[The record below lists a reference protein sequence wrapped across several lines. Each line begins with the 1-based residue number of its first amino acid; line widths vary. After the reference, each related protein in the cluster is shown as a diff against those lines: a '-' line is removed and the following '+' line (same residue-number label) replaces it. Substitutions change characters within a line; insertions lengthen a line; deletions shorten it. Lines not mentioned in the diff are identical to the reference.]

1 MDWSCCLLRSP
12 RLWSSDISWDRSDSI
27 LLSTS
32 ASFPSS
38 LPAAIRARIN
48 EDRSSPRAWTPG
60 QTPRCRALPR
70 ASQVF
75 PMTAAA
81 TATAAG
87 GCSCAFRPKVT
98 YSSTQL
104 LPPLLNGVAAPST
117 RWWRIRPASPANT
130 TGRCTRAFRS
140 KVPRRRRRRR
150 PRRASR
156 LCRRRRGGRPSTRRP
171 TRVSRAPCRPC
182 SRRRGTPA
190 TRAPA
195 RHCCC
200 RPAAAGPRYTIPS
213 SVRVRGPK

>member
-1 MDWSCCLLRSP
+1 MDWSCCLLRST

-104 LPPLLNGVAAPST
+104 LPPLLNGVAAPSAQ
-117 RWWRIRPASPANT
+117 WWRICRQPLPLPPPLEVYLRLPSEGFSSASAASPRYASLPSSSSWRQT
-130 TGRCTRAFRS
+130 SDRRS
-140 KVPRRRRRRR
+140 
-150 PRRASR
+150 
-156 LCRRRRGGRPSTRRP
+156 

-182 SRRRGTPA
+182 SRRRGTPDLPLL
-190 TRAPA
+190 THGTPYQSFA
-195 RHCCC
+195 R
-200 RPAAAGPRYTIPS
+200 
-213 SVRVRGPK
+213 VKGPK